1 MRLLAID
8 IGGHTQDILLFDSDE
23 PVENSFNMIMP
34 SPTTIAAT
42 EIKEAT
48 TARSPVVFTGVNSGG
63 GPSFWALI
71 AHLEAG
77 LKAYATP
84 EAARSFDDD
93 LDRVTSL
100 GVKLVSEDEAKKI
113 RKAQHIVMQD
123 VDLVSILVAF
133 RLFGIAPNF
142 HGLAVAALDHGVAP
156 RGVSDR
162 VFRFRHVKKLMEKH
176 NEILSFAYRAEELPS
191 YLTRMKTIATTL
203 SSYEV
208 PVLLMDT
215 GPAAAMGALED
226 PQVAGHERMV
236 ALNAGN
242 YHTLA
247 FHLEGSKVLGFF
259 EHHTGMLTSQKVDGL
274 IRRLV
279 SGELTNKKV
288 FGDGGHGAWVSRSA
302 PGVPFLTVTGPQRSV
317 MSRSRLKPYMAAP
330 YGSMMMA
337 GCFGLVRAYSLRF
350 PRHRAEIERGMK
362 PRSTAQYLRPR
373 PAN

>member
-8 IGGHTQDILLFDSDE
+8 IGGHTQDILLFDSQE
-23 PVENSFNMIMP
+23 PVENSFSMIMP
-34 SPTTIAAT
+34 SPTTIAAE
-42 EIKEAT
+42 EIKRAT
-48 TARSPVVFTGVNSGG
+48 SARKPVVFTGVNAGG

-93 LDRVTSL
+93 LERVEAL
-100 GVKLVSEDEAKKI
+100 GVKLVSEDEAGKI
-113 RKAQHIVMQD
+113 RKAQRIVMRD

-133 RLFGIAPNF
+133 RLFGISPAF

-156 RGVSDR
+156 KGVSDR
-162 VFRFRHVKKLMEKH
+162 VFRFRHVKKLMEKQ
-176 NEILSFAYRAEELPS
+176 NELISFAYRAEDIPS
-191 YLTRMKTIATTL
+191 YLTRMKTVAGGL
-203 SSYEV
+203 SYDV

-226 PQVAGHERMV
+226 RQVAGTERLV

-247 FHLEGSKVLGFF
+247 FHLAGSRVLGLF
-259 EHHTGMLTSQKVDGL
+259 EHHTGMLNSRKTDSLV
-274 IRRLV
+274 RRLV
-279 SGELTNKKV
+279 SGELTNKEV
-288 FGDGGHGAWVSRSA
+288 FGDGGHGAWVAESA
-302 PGVPFLTVTGPQRSV
+302 PSVPFLTVTGPQRSF
-317 MSRSRLKPYMAAP
+317 MAGSRLKPYMAAP
-330 YGSMMMA
+330 YGSMMLA

-350 PRHRAEIERGMK
+350 AQHREQIEKGLRA
-362 PRSTAQYLRPR
+362 RSTARYLRPK
-373 PAN
+373 PVS